1 MLPYQTQCDVG
12 LIIERG
18 DFIRSFS
25 IAKYWRNR
33 YGPKALCFRVVR
45 LSVCACVCTC
55 IRVDA
60 FSDRFAVDL
69 QFIFAFYFFSTTQS
83 IYYKQKD
90 QSVTY
95 IAVKYMTCNIVNA
108 ICVLLLIFH
117 FALFRYFMQVSYTLL
132 KYSYLLTYL
141 EIACFAVFRVL
152 QWVT

>member
-1 MLPYQTQCDVG
+1 MEKCFWVLKNVKNVKNVRSFSFVKSHVFWNLKKNGKYVSLFREHCFQTWRQIWLGQVKLTKYWEMLPYQTQCDVG

-60 FSDRFAVDL
+60 FSDRLAVDL
-69 QFIFAFYFFSTTQS
+69 QFIFAFYFFFNYS
-83 IYYKQKD
+83 I
-90 QSVTY
+90 
-95 IAVKYMTCNIVNA
+95 N
-108 ICVLLLIFH
+108 LL
-117 FALFRYFMQVSYTLL
+117 
-132 KYSYLLTYL
+132 
-141 EIACFAVFRVL
+141 
-152 QWVT
+152 